1 MNKVI
6 LMGRLTAEPE
16 IRKTA
21 SGVSVLSFT
30 LAVDRRFKK
39 EGAQSADFIACVA
52 WRQTAEFIAKY
63 FKKGQR
69 LAVSGAIEV
78 RKWQDRDG
86 NNRYTTE
93 VIADEAYFADGA
105 KIDTA
110 SDGDEF
116 TDPSEEEYGELPF

>member
-39 EGAQSADFIACVA
+39 EGAQSVDFIACVA

-93 VIADEAYFADGA
+93 VIADEAYFAGGA

-116 TDPSEEEYGELPF
+116 TDPSEDEYGELPF